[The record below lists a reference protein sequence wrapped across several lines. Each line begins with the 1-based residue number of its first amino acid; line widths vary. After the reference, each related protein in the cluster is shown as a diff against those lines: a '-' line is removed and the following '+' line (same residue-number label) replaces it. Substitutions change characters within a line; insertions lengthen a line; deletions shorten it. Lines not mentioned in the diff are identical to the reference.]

1 MEDAMVLSIGLAV
14 MCATL
19 GVCVIAVI
27 LPQLGSR
34 GPLHFFL
41 RVATVAGVLSVG
53 STALFILAF
62 QGGGPLPLALAAMGM
77 VLAPALLCIAV
88 TPPRSRRMRPLVALA
103 IVLAAAVGASATL
116 LPDPAALNVRL
127 CAVALA
133 CLLCAVLSSRSRTLP
148 RRSAWILSATNGAY
162 GLYSLVRLVVGAT
175 PAAGSPADR
184 MFFSAGAAAAAATAC
199 VLLVG
204 LAVVLVRRSPTA
216 RARDASSEWSRIAL
230 ADWRRGRRELGTD
243 GLLALL
249 TELRLAAR
257 EIDPS
262 AVDVYRGVEM
272 RRSAA
277 LPVIRA
283 RLRDAYGWRPAQLA
297 LLGASGDAARPRPAP
312 SVRGMPPRATG

>member
-41 RVATVAGVLSVG
+41 RVAAMAGVLSVG
-53 STALFILAF
+53 STAMFILAF
-62 QGGGPLPLALAAMGM
+62 QGGGPLPLTLAAMGM

-88 TPPRSRRMRPLVALA
+88 TPPRSRRVRPLVALA
-103 IVLAAAVGASATL
+103 IILAAAVGSSAAL
-116 LPDPAALNVRL
+116 LPDIAALRVRL
-127 CAVALA
+127 AGVATV
-133 CLLCAVLSSRSRTLP
+133 CLLCALLSARARALP
-148 RRSAWILSATNGAY
+148 RRSAWVLSATTGAF
-162 GLYSLVRLVVGAT
+162 GLYSSVRLVVGLT
-175 PAAGSPADR
+175 PAAGSPVGDLL
-184 MFFSAGAAAAAATAC
+184 FSAEAAAVAATAC

-216 RARDASSEWSRIAL
+216 HGRDASSEWCRITL
-230 ADWRRGRRELGTD
+230 ADWRRGRRELGMD

-249 TELRLAAR
+249 AELRTAAR
-257 EIDPS
+257 DIDSS
-262 AVDVYRGVEM
+262 AVEVYRGVEV

-277 LPVIRA
+277 LPAIRM
-283 RLRDAYGWRPAQLA
+283 RLRDTYGWRPAQLA
-297 LLGASGDAARPRPAP
+297 LLSASGDPGRARAAPA
-312 SVRGMPPRATG
+312 VRGIANRAGD